1 MNHRRSHTVKKIGK
15 DYKHKKA
22 ILKSLS
28 SDVIRHEK
36 ILTTKPKARLLRSF
50 LEKIIH
56 RAKVDT
62 LHNRR
67 EVYKK
72 IRDTKLLKKLF
83 ENIAKRY
90 GNRNGGYLRIIKAGQ
105 RKGDAADVCYVML
118 TEEILSS
125 KDEKKPSDEKIV
137 DKSSSSK
144 EKNKKETK
152 GEKNIEPTA
161 SDKTVS
167 SKEEKQVDEI
177 KDSKESDSKEANR
190 EEEKKVSET
199 KEVPKEEEKATEKEV
214 SKEDKS

>member
-1 MNHRRSHTVKKIGK
+1 MNHRKSHTVKKIGK

-90 GNRNGGYLRIIKAGQ
+90 QNRNGGYLRIIKAGQ

-118 TEEILSS
+118 TEEILSG
-125 KDEKKPSDEKIV
+125 KDEKKTSDEKTV
-137 DKSSSSK
+137 DSASSSK
-144 EKNKKETK
+144 ENNKKETK
-152 GEKNIEPTA
+152 DKESIKSTSDKNINSKEKKQANKVEET
-161 SDKTVS
+161 T
-167 SKEEKQVDEI
+167 KEEK
-177 KDSKESDSKEANR
+177 
-190 EEEKKVSET
+190 KKVSEARESSK
-199 KEVPKEEEKATEKEV
+199 KEQQETEKKEV
-214 SKEDKS
+214 SAEDKS